1 MMVLTRL
8 AIVSLALFTPAATV
22 LLAQETAFRTQEDQ
36 ASLGEVREPA
46 EGDTL
51 DATANEP
58 KSSRAAPAKRPPRG
72 LTTYMGRKI
81 ALPMSYHG
89 IPWLNRPERGDE
101 ERPDELLG
109 QLRLKEGMIVCD
121 MGAGDGYHTFKMAP
135 RLAPG
140 GKVIAVDIQPE
151 MLQALSRRMEQV
163 GVRNIDTILGELWD
177 PKLEPNSIDL
187 ILMVDVYHEFS
198 HPIHMLKAMRESLKE
213 DGLIALVEYRAEDPT
228 VLIKPDHKMSKAQCI
243 KEYQAN
249 GFRLVREY
257 DNLPQQHV
265 LFFGKD
271 EKKPK

>member
-1 MMVLTRL
+1 MHTLIKRL
-8 AIVSLALFTPAATV
+8 PRTATVSLAL
-22 LLAQETAFRTQEDQ
+22 LLIGELFHFAQSAVAQSPSENQSVETAKAD
-36 ASLGEVREPA
+36 SL
-46 EGDTL
+46 T
-51 DATANEP
+51 T
-58 KSSRAAPAKRPPRG
+58 SSVKRPPRG

-89 IPWLNRPERGDE
+89 IPWLNRPERIDE
-101 ERPDELLG
+101 ERPDELLE
-109 QLRLKEGMIVCD
+109 QLELKSGMVVCD

-135 RLAPG
+135 VLAPN

-177 PKLEPNSIDL
+177 PRLEADSLDL

-198 HPIHMLKAMRESLKE
+198 HPVHMLDAMHRALKK

-228 VLIKPDHKMSKAQCI
+228 VPIKPDHKMSKAQCK
-243 KEYQAN
+243 KEYEAN
-249 GFRLVREY
+249 GFRLVKEY

-265 LFFGKD
+265 LFFGKA
-271 EKKPK
+271 EKK